1 MERQFRLAGGVFA
14 GCIDGSSQLAR
25 AVVREGAAAFNVC
38 GAGGFPVIGI
48 QAQGASVVGCH
59 VAGKRRACRDFYVSA
74 AVERAAAAGFRPV
87 AGEGDSLILDDG
99 AGVNRT
105 ALGKS
110 ADRVVFI
117 DGRSGN
123 GDLAVVQRASPVAR
137 FFCITDAS
145 SGIDDGVAH
154 EESP

>member
-1 MERQFRLAGGVFA
+1 MLPEKEEPA
-14 GCIDGSSQLAR
+14 
-25 AVVREGAAAFNVC
+25 
-38 GAGGFPVIGI
+38 
-48 QAQGASVVGCH
+48 
-59 VAGKRRACRDFYVSA
+59 RDFYVSA

-117 DGRSGN
+117 DGPFRKW
-123 GDLAVVQRASPVAR
+123 
-137 FFCITDAS
+137 
-145 SGIDDGVAH
+145 
-154 EESP
+154 